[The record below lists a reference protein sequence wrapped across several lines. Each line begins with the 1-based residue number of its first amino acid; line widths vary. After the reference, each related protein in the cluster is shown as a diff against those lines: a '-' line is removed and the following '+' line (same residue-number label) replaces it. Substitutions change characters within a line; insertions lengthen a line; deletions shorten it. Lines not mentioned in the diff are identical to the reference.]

1 MRFIRKPNLIYTN
14 PYFSN
19 YYNYTNMIDFK
30 KIKEL
35 IYNNSTFLLTTH
47 VNPDADAIGSEI
59 ALLELLK
66 TLNKKVNIVNHSATP
81 YNLEFLDPS
90 HLIQKYEPEIHD
102 KIILESDVLIFLDLN
117 QMNRTVKM
125 EKIFRKTTGTKI
137 CLDHHTE
144 PENFTDYQFVNTDYS
159 STGEII
165 FDLIKT
171 FSEIKLTYE
180 MALPIYAAIMTDTG
194 SFKYERTTPE
204 LHRKAAKLLEC
215 GVNPTFV
222 NDQIYGQYYFSR
234 IKLLGFALE
243 SLSLNKTKEIAYMT
257 VTREDLI
264 KTGAIEADVDGFV
277 NYCLSVKGVKMG
289 ILFFELK
296 DGVKISFR
304 SKGNIAVNKLAAKF
318 DGGGHTNAS
327 GSRLFDVKLNKIM
340 EEVLREADKFVNNK
354 KF

>member
-1 MRFIRKPNLIYTN
+1 MT
-14 PYFSN
+14 
-19 YYNYTNMIDFK
+19 DFE

-35 IYNNSTFLLTTH
+35 IHNNSTFFITTH
-47 VNPDADAIGSEI
+47 VNPDADAIGSEM
-59 ALLELLK
+59 ALFELLK
-66 TLNKKVNIVNHSATP
+66 TLNKKVDIVNHNATP

-90 HLIQKYEPEIHD
+90 HLIQKYYPEIHD
-102 KIILESDVLIFLDLN
+102 KIILDSEVLIFLDLN
-117 QMNRTVKM
+117 YLNRTVKM
-125 EKIFRKTTGTKI
+125 EKAFRKTTGIKI

-144 PENFTDYQFVNTDYS
+144 PENFMDYQFINTDYS

-165 FDLIKT
+165 FDLIKN
-171 FSEIKLTYE
+171 FKGLKLTYE

-204 LHRKAAKLLEC
+204 LHRKAAELLEC
-215 GVNPTFV
+215 GVNPTYV
-222 NDQIYGQYYFSR
+222 NDQIYGQYYFSH

-243 SLSLNKTKEIAYMT
+243 SLSLNKTEEIAYMT
-257 VTREDLI
+257 VTRADLN

-277 NYCLSVKGVKMG
+277 NYCLSVKGIKMG

-318 DGGGHTNAS
+318 NGGGHINAS
-327 GSRLFDVKLNKIM
+327 GCRLFNVELHKIM
-340 EEVLREADKFVNNK
+340 DEVLREADKFIHKTNDK
-354 KF
+354 

>member
-1 MRFIRKPNLIYTN
+1 MTN
-14 PYFSN
+14 FE
-19 YYNYTNMIDFK
+19 

-35 IYNNSTFLLTTH
+35 IRNNSTFLITTH
-47 VNPDADAIGSEI
+47 VNPDADAIGSEM
-59 ALLELLK
+59 ALFELLK
-66 TLNKKVNIVNHSATP
+66 TLNKKTDIVNHSSTP

-90 HLIQKYEPEIHD
+90 HLIQKYDPEIHD
-102 KIILESDVLIFLDLN
+102 KIILDSEVFIFLDLN
-117 QMNRTVKM
+117 YLNRTVKM
-125 EKIFRKTTGTKI
+125 EKVFRKATGIKI

-144 PENFTDYQFVNTDYS
+144 PENFTDYLFINTDYS

-165 FDLIKT
+165 FDLIKN
-171 FSEIKLTYE
+171 FKDLKLTYE

-204 LHRKAAKLLEC
+204 LHRKAAELIEC
-215 GVNPTFV
+215 GVNPTYV
-222 NDQIYGQYYFSR
+222 NDQIYGQYYFNR
-234 IKLLGFALE
+234 VKLLGFALE

-257 VTREDLI
+257 VTRADLN

-289 ILFFELK
+289 ILFFEFK

-318 DGGGHTNAS
+318 NGGGHINAS
-327 GSRLFDVKLNKIM
+327 GSRLFNVELRKIM
-340 EEVLREADKFVNNK
+340 DEVLREADKFINK
-354 KF
+354 TNDK